1 MIEKVSGIYVMHSKI
16 VLPAIEAAR
25 KALAD
30 QIRTHKDMAAQLK
43 PGQSTLSFDPYT
55 QSPGQ
60 TEVPQTADDFRFWE
74 LPEESFSTFMLHLAI
89 NMDGL
94 MLKHSAF
101 QKLPP
106 GYRTVRYVL
115 RFETHCKF
123 SSWLAIENVGQFD
136 MEWTRDSY
144 RRIGLDE
151 EAGALELAEKA
162 WYDANGHEGNGYDEA
177 RDAYQSVENPYQ
189 DEDERWFHILNILR
203 DSSFWSAPR

>member
-1 MIEKVSGIYVMHSKI
+1 MHSKI

-25 KALAD
+25 KVLAD
-30 QIRTHKDMAAQLK
+30 QVRSHGERGAQLE
-43 PGQSTLSFDPYT
+43 PGQAILSFDPYT
-55 QSPGQ
+55 QTPGQ

-74 LPEESFSTFMLHLAI
+74 LPDKESFSTFMLHLAI
-89 NMDGL
+89 QMDGL
-94 MLKHSAF
+94 MLKHSIF

-106 GYRTVRYVL
+106 GYRIVRYVL

-123 SSWLAIENVGQFD
+123 SSWLAIENVGPFD

-162 WYDANGHEGNGYDEA
+162 WYDAGGDEGNGYDAAGEA
-177 RDAYQSVENPYQ
+177 YRSVENQHQ
-189 DEDERWFHILNILR
+189 DEDDRWFHILDLLR
-203 DSSFWSAPR
+203 EESYWMAPR